1 MKKLL
6 IAFLLISLLLVQAVA
21 VSALTAN
28 EAKDDWKDAKED
40 SLDAQALHQAAK
52 TEYAGDQSE
61 ENEEVLIDTGKDVL
75 HSALDEVEAWL
86 IWKDLEAEEN
96 DDVPE
101 DLKDAIQ
108 EDVADNLAVIEELRE
123 DVDDVDTQLE
133 LGLVFLKMIGKYF
146 ELLADVAQNS
156 GLVWV
161 HIGNTYADNVE
172 DYEIGLREQA
182 ENLDDN
188 EEIMG
193 FLDEA
198 RDELDEARDNIDNA
212 EEAYN
217 EIETSG
223 QPLVKFGEGNSY
235 LRTARANLFS
245 AHGNLESAYRE
256 MVSRGD

>member
-1 MKKLL
+1 MKRLL

-52 TEYAGDQSE
+52 TEYAGDPSE
-61 ENEEVLIDTGKDVL
+61 ENEDDLIEAGKTVLNA
-75 HSALDEVEAWL
+75 ALDEVEAWL

-96 DDVPE
+96 NDVPE

-108 EDVADNLAVIEELRE
+108 EDVEDNLAVIDELRE
-123 DVDDVDTQLE
+123 DVDGVDTQFE
-133 LGLVFLKMIGKYF
+133 LAVVFLKMIGKYF

-161 HIGNTYADNVE
+161 HIGETYADDVE

-182 ENLDDN
+182 EDLDDN
-188 EEIMG
+188 EEIIDL
-193 FLDEA
+193 LDEA
-198 RDELDEARDNIDNA
+198 DDELEEARENIQDA

-223 QPLVKFGEGNSY
+223 QPLVKFAEGNNY
-235 LRTARANLFS
+235 LRTARTNLFS
-245 AHGNLESAYRE
+245 AHGYLEEAYRE